1 MDDIAES
8 SHGNESST
16 QVSMSLRPN
25 ANSTLTEPINTIP
38 TWASRLHATT
48 WNSFFNR
55 NRPQSASRD
64 AECQSPNWFSNMD
77 QSSNSPCRPPLTAE
91 HPLPS
96 VGHISHIPR
105 CPPVILANEP
115 TSSWGHTSECPY
127 SPLLNSSGCLSHSV
141 GHISHIPR
149 SGPPKPGTY
158 TVPSIISRTVGT
170 EMKAGQ
176 GDDIFGLI
184 KLKNKDVCYTSGT
197 IEWVGRKRTF
207 PINSGFKVLD
217 DCFGPGQ
224 EPLWKK
230 SKRFDKSTLC
240 GVDNF
245 EECECADVLPTVNA
259 LVDHLN
265 ALHEAVDIVD
275 LRLNTLES
283 VMSEN

>member
-8 SHGNESST
+8 SHGNESSA
-16 QVSMSLRPN
+16 QASVRHHPN
-25 ANSTLTEPINTIP
+25 ANSTLTEPNSNSR
-38 TWASRLHATT
+38 TWTSRLYATT
-48 WNSFFNR
+48 LNSFFNKTQ
-55 NRPQSASRD
+55 PQSVSRD
-64 AECQSPNWFSNMD
+64 VECQSPNWFSNVG
-77 QSSNSPCRPPLTAE
+77 QSSDLPCLPSLTAD
-91 HPLPS
+91 HPLAS
-96 VGHISHIPR
+96 ISPMNHIPN
-105 CPPVILANEP
+105 CPSVILANEP
-115 TSSWGHTSECPY
+115 TSTWGHTSERPY
-127 SPLLNSSGCLSHSV
+127 SPLWNFSGCPSHSV

-158 TVPSIISRTVGT
+158 TVPSIISKTVGT
-170 EMKAGQ
+170 EMK
-176 GDDIFGLI
+176 DDQEDDMFGLI
-184 KLKNKDVCYTSGT
+184 KLRNKDVCYTSGT

-217 DCFGPGQ
+217 DSPGPG
-224 EPLWKK
+224 PLWKK
-230 SKRFDKSTLC
+230 TKRLNKSNLC

-283 VMSEN
+283 VMCTND

>member
-1 MDDIAES
+1 MDDIADS

-16 QVSMSLRPN
+16 QTSMRLHPN
-25 ANSTLTEPINTIP
+25 ANSTLTEPSNNTP
-38 TWASRLHATT
+38 TWTSRLYATT

-55 NRPQSASRD
+55 NGPQSASRD
-64 AECQSPNWFSNMD
+64 AECQSPNWFSKMD
-77 QSSNSPCRPPLTAE
+77 QAIYSPCRPPLTAD
-91 HPLPS
+91 HPLAS
-96 VGHISHIPR
+96 GGDINHIPR

-115 TSSWGHTSECPY
+115 TSCWEHTSEM
-127 SPLLNSSGCLSHSV
+127 HSV

-149 SGPPKPGTY
+149 CGPPKPGTY
-158 TVPSIISRTVGT
+158 TIPSIISRTIGT
-170 EMKAGQ
+170 EMKVDQ
-176 GDDIFGLI
+176 EDDMFGLI

-217 DCFGPGQ
+217 DSPGSGH

-230 SKRFDKSTLC
+230 SKRFDTSKLC
-240 GVDNF
+240 RADNF

-283 VMSEN
+283 VMSTND